1 MVAGRGGDHTPS
13 RIGRCQTGHLVVG
26 AAKLEA
32 MYGLQVLTFEQ
43 HIVAQ
48 TLGKQGSFLHGC
60 LDGHLIH
67 PGAENL
73 LYILFHR
80 QLRIIAA
87 SENAAGKISMDQN
100 QMKKA
105 VAQAAADYVEK
116 HLAAGSVLGVGT
128 GSTAN
133 LFIECLAPFR
143 DRIAST
149 VASSE
154 ETRRRLEALGILVED
169 LNMVSE
175 VSIYVDGADE
185 TNAQLHLIKGGGGA
199 LTREKIIAAVAR
211 EFVCIADESK
221 YVPTRGKFP
230 LPVEVIPMARS
241 HVARSVVKLG
251 GDPVYREGFITDNGN
266 QIIDVHNL
274 VIADPIAL
282 EQQLNQITGVVTNG
296 LFAARPADLLIL
308 GTREGIRTSK
318 A

>member
-1 MVAGRGGDHTPS
+1 
-13 RIGRCQTGHLVVG
+13 
-26 AAKLEA
+26 
-32 MYGLQVLTFEQ
+32 
-43 HIVAQ
+43 
-48 TLGKQGSFLHGC
+48 
-60 LDGHLIH
+60 
-67 PGAENL
+67 
-73 LYILFHR
+73 
-80 QLRIIAA
+80 
-87 SENAAGKISMDQN
+87 MDQN

-116 HLAAGSVLGVGT
+116 HLRSGSVLGVGT

-143 DRIAST
+143 DRITST

-154 ETRRRLEALGILVED
+154 ETRRRLEALGIVVDD
-169 LNMVSE
+169 LNSVSE

-185 TNAQLHLIKGGGGA
+185 TNAQLQLVKGGGGA
-199 LTREKIIAAVAR
+199 LTREKIIAAVAQ

-221 YVPTRGKFP
+221 YVPVLGKFP

-241 HVARSVVKLG
+241 HVARAIVKLG
-251 GDPVYREGFITDNGN
+251 GDPVYREGFTTDNGN
-266 QIIDVHNL
+266 QIIDVHNM